1 MPRTIKMP
9 SADDIAKAWEEAIGR
24 VPAKYLERVEKTTGF
39 KDRAIAGEATYAA
52 VMQRV
57 ISEGRRAKG
66 LALISDEDWKRGI
79 REKGAKRIAD
89 GMQLSKAKRKA
100 KYEPF
105 RQALDGL
112 TIPDKGPDPIENARN
127 IVPTVVEALVK
138 KKKEVLG
145 ITG

>member
-1 MPRTIKMP
+1 MPRVIKMP
-9 SADDIAKAWEEAIGR
+9 SAEDIAKAWEEAIGR
-24 VPAKYLERVEKTTGF
+24 VPAKYLDRVEKTTGF
-39 KDRAIAGEATYAA
+39 KDRAIAGEQTYAA

-66 LALISDEDWKRGI
+66 LALISDEDWKRGV

-89 GMQLSKAKRKA
+89 GMRLGAGKRKA

-112 TIPDKGPDPIENARN
+112 TIPDKGADPIENARN
-127 IVPTVVEALVK
+127 IVPVVVEALVK

-145 ITG
+145 ISS